1 MRVLFVWPCTTN
13 ANWVPLGISILSALA
28 KKNGHEVAF
37 FDTTFYKINRKGYV
51 NTTQE
56 SVKQGQYIE
65 TEFDKLMNF
74 REITFEAVA
83 HEFRDKV
90 DSFRP
95 DVIAMSL
102 MTQFFELGRDLLN
115 SLKGESSK
123 IPVVV
128 GGPHAH
134 VAAEEMLNS
143 HKCFNIA
150 CIGDGE
156 GPLMSLLEKMGAGKD
171 YTRIPGLYV
180 RTPQGIIRNT
190 PPPLAD
196 LDENPCPDMEIF
208 DDRYFYQPYLTGVY
222 RIASYEM
229 QRGCPYRCTY
239 CINEFLQKQSKGQ
252 RHYNR
257 RRSLSKVIN
266 DLKSLKE
273 KYNLDIIRF
282 VDETFLHF
290 PEEKIKEFSET
301 YRREIGLPF
310 FITTRPDGLSAEKS
324 RLLGEMGCS
333 AVSIGIEHGNP
344 ELRQKIL
351 GRKMSDEQIISAFRN
366 LRDVCIRSSAYNL
379 IGIPHETRAT
389 LFDTVSLNRKAD
401 PDSVTAF
408 LLFPYRKTAIH
419 DMSLS
424 GNFITRDFND
434 ETPFHDFCDSVLDLP
449 DISKEDLSGFKRMFA
464 SYVYLPEV
472 VYPIIKRGEKSDAAG
487 EAICRELNEIVL
499 DLQKKRS
506 STKVQLSALESLR
519 KRKEQAALA

>member
-1 MRVLFVWPCTTN
+1 MRVLFVWPCNTN

-37 FDTTFYKINRKGYV
+37 FDTTFYRINRKGYV

-65 TEFDKLMNF
+65 TDFEKLMDY
-74 REITFEAVA
+74 REKTFEEVA
-83 HEFRDKV
+83 EEFRNKV
-90 DSFRP
+90 GSFRP

-123 IPVVV
+123 IPVVA

-134 VAAEEMLNS
+134 VAAEEMLLSN
-143 HKCFNIA
+143 KCFQIA
-150 CIGDGE
+150 CTGDGE
-156 GPLMSLLEKMGAGKD
+156 GPFMSLLEKMEAGKD
-171 YTRIPGLYV
+171 YTRVPGLYV
-180 RTPQGIIRNT
+180 NTSQGIIKNGPAT
-190 PPPLAD
+190 LSD
-196 LDENPCPDMEIF
+196 IDENPCPDMDIF

-239 CINEFLQKQSKGQ
+239 CINEFLQKQTRGQ
-252 RHYNR
+252 GQYNR
-257 RRSLSKVIN
+257 RRSLSKVIR
-266 DLKSLKE
+266 DLKFLKE

-282 VDETFLHF
+282 VDETFLLF
-290 PEEKIKEFSET
+290 PEERIREFSDA
-301 YRREIGLPF
+301 YRKEIGLPF
-310 FITTRPDGLSAEKS
+310 FITTRPDGLTAEKS
-324 RLLGEMGCS
+324 RILREMGCS

-344 ELRQKIL
+344 ELREKVL

-389 LFDTVSLNRKAD
+389 LFDTVSLNRTAD

-408 LLFPYRKTAIH
+408 LLFPYRKTAIY
-419 DMSLS
+419 DMSLG
-424 GNFITRDFND
+424 GNFIPKDFND
-434 ETPFHDFCDSVLDLP
+434 ETPFHDFCDSVLNLP
-449 DISKEDLSGFKRMFA
+449 GISREELSGFKRMFA

-472 VYPIIKRGEKSDAAG
+472 VYPLIKRGERGDAAG
-487 EAICRELNEIVL
+487 EVICRELNEIVL
-499 DLQKKRS
+499 DLQKRRE

-519 KRKEQAALA
+519 KRKKQVALA